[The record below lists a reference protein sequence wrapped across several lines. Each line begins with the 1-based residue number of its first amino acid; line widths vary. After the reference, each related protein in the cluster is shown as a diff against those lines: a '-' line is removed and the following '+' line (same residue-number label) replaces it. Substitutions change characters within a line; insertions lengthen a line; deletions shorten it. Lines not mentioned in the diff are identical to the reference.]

1 MDEIS
6 FSGKPGGLAR
16 LRYDLSDY
24 QVLTPGS
31 FVLCAVTGKPI
42 PLEEL
47 RYWNPV
53 RQEAYCNAVASTQR
67 EGAINQDQASGGA
80 ATATG
85 QDSRE

>member
-1 MDEIS
+1 MDEKI
-6 FSGKPGGLAR
+6 FTGKSGGLAR

-24 QVLTPGS
+24 QILAPGS
-31 FVLCAVTGKPI
+31 FVLCAVTGNAI

-53 RQEAYCNAVASTQR
+53 RQEAYCNAVASTMR
-67 EGAINQDQASGGA
+67 EEALRQAQASADA

-85 QDSRE
+85 PDTPG

>member
-1 MDEIS
+1 MDEKS

-31 FVLCAVTGKPI
+31 FVICAVTGKPI

-53 RQEAYCNAVASTQR
+53 RQEAYCSAAASTLR
-67 EGAINQDQASGGA
+67 EEELNPPLANGGA
-80 ATATG
+80 ATATEPDAPG
-85 QDSRE
+85 

>member
-1 MDEIS
+1 MDEKS

-31 FVLCAVTGKPI
+31 FVICAVTGKPI

-53 RQEAYCNAVASTQR
+53 RQEADVSAVASTLR
-67 EGAINQDQASGGA
+67 EEELNSARASGDA
-80 ATATG
+80 ATATETDTPG
-85 QDSRE
+85 